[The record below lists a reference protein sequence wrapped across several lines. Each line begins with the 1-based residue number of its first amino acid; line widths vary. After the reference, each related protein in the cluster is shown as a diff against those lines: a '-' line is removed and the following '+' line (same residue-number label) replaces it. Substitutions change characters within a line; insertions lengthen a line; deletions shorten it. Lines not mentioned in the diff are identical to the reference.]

1 MKTYRNFIALV
12 LFASVSLLAS
22 AQDTE
27 EKKSTTGGMQYIFGK
42 GNKLRLSGFG
52 APITEL
58 SFINDRPVLSNGGGG
73 ALLINQK
80 FFIGA
85 YSLST
90 VTGISDF
97 VWENNQSIYG
107 STPVFVQVGSWAGY
121 NFNPHKALHFTA
133 SAKLGYAQ
141 IFDVRYHNSNNWNS
155 SQNYISSGS
164 FTATPQIEAEVNL
177 FKWMKLN
184 VGAGYRWVA
193 NNSLGGNTTSSPVFS
208 GTLMFGWFK

>member
-1 MKTYRNFIALV
+1 MKTYRNFIALIF
-12 LFASVSLLAS
+12 FASASLLAS
-22 AQDTE
+22 AQDTQ
-27 EKKSTTGGMQYIFGK
+27 EKTSPSTGGMQYIFGK
-42 GNKLRLSGFG
+42 GSQIRLSGFG

-58 SFINDRPVLSNGGGG
+58 SFINDRPVLSNGLGG

-97 VWENNQSIYG
+97 VWENNQPVYG

-121 NFNPHKALHFTA
+121 NFNPRKALHFTA

-141 IFDVRYHNSNNWNS
+141 ILDVRYHNNWNS
-155 SQNYISSGS
+155 SQDYIGGGS

-193 NNSLGGNTTSSPVFS
+193 NNSLGGNTASSPVFS
-208 GTLMFGWFK
+208 GALMFGWFK